1 MNLRRSILALVVA
14 IVLIAQGLSYWL
26 SRDLLVSMA
35 DDREVEKVGSVGAI
49 VGSMVAEY
57 AEDALIAGRVLS
69 SSERLAQALGHPG
82 EAQSK
87 ETFTAVLKPLLSENH
102 LDILEVTDDREIV
115 RYRAQEVARI
125 GDKANAWG
133 VSEALRGKRSMVAHA
148 TPTGTAV
155 LAINPLYQG
164 TRIIG
169 TVIAGRLLDERFI
182 KDMSRKVNADLA
194 LVSRNQVLATSST
207 IALGTLDQTA
217 IEEAFHQ
224 KIPIYR
230 TASGGHAKVVYMP
243 LLIVDE
249 GFVMMVRIDS
259 GPVFR
264 ALQNSFVLL
273 LKWTAA
279 LLLICIVV
287 ASALIRIVLR
297 PLRVL
302 RSRAE
307 QTAVTATGAPIATA
321 DPDEIGSV
329 VHVLDTLTERL
340 LTQNRDL
347 TQSRAEAEAANE
359 AKSQFLSTMSH
370 EVRTPLNG
378 LLGMAELLQE
388 TSLTADQ
395 RRYCQVI
402 TSSGRALYELLS
414 DILDL
419 SKIEAGKVRIEATDF
434 DLALLIGDILSVYSD
449 LAASRSNRLIA
460 EVDIP
465 SPGRFRGDPTRLRQ
479 VLSNL
484 LSNAIK
490 FTEGGNIALAVSA
503 LALRA
508 GDPRTWLRISVR
520 DSGIGIAPE
529 ELKILFR
536 PFTQAD
542 SSTTRQYGGTGLGL
556 VISKHL
562 VELMGG
568 CLNVESAPGV
578 GTHIRFDL
586 PFAAAENTEAPRA
599 TDAPTAKRLAA
610 RVLVAE
616 DNPVNQEVIR
626 AMLSLAGAEVLLVE
640 NGELA
645 VQTFRQGN
653 FDVVLMDC
661 QMPVMD
667 GYEAARAIRHEEAPG
682 RRIPIIALTAN
693 AFSED
698 RERCLSAGM
707 DDYVAKPVTRDLLI
721 QTVAR
726 WAGRSASPA

>member
-1 MNLRRSILALVVA
+1 MKIRTSILALVVA
-14 IVLIAQGLSYWL
+14 IVLAAQGLSYWL
-26 SRDLLVSMA
+26 TRDLLVSMA
-35 DDREVEKVGSVGAI
+35 DDREVEKAGSVGTI
-49 VGSMVAEY
+49 VESMVSEY
-57 AEDALIAGRVLS
+57 AEGAQIAVRVLS
-69 SSERLAQALGHPG
+69 SSERLAQALRNPKA
-82 EAQSK
+82 AQSQ
-87 ETFTAVLKPLLSENH
+87 ETFTAILQPLLSENH
-102 LDILEVTDDREIV
+102 LDILEVTDDHEIV
-115 RYRAQEVARI
+115 RFRAQDVGRT
-125 GDKANAWG
+125 GDRADAWG
-133 VSEALRGKRSMVAHA
+133 VSEALHGKRSMVAHTTA
-148 TPTGTAV
+148 TGTAV
-155 LAINPLYQG
+155 LAIDPLYHG

-169 TVIAGRLLDERFI
+169 TVIAGRLLNERFI
-182 KDMSRKVNADLA
+182 KDLSKKVNAELA
-194 LVSRNQVLATSST
+194 LVSRSRVLASSST
-207 IALGTLDQTA
+207 IALNTLDKKA
-217 IEEAFHQ
+217 IEDAFHQ

-230 TASGGHAKVVYMP
+230 TPSKGHAKVVYMP
-243 LLIVDE
+243 LLVIDE

-259 GPVFR
+259 SPVYR
-264 ALQNSFVLL
+264 ALQKSFVLL
-273 LKWTAA
+273 LKWTAGF
-279 LLLICIVV
+279 LLICIVV
-287 ASALIRIVLR
+287 ASVLIRIVLG

-307 QTAVTATGAPIATA
+307 QTAIAATGEAIATTA
-321 DPDEIGSV
+321 SDEIGSV

-340 LTQNRDL
+340 LKQNRDL
-347 TQSRAEAEAANE
+347 EQSRADAEAANE

-370 EVRTPLNG
+370 EIRTPLNG
-378 LLGMAELLQE
+378 LLGMAELLQD

-395 RRYCQVI
+395 SRYLQAI
-402 TSSGRALYELLS
+402 ATSGRALYELLS

-419 SKIEAGKVRIEATDF
+419 SKIEAGKVQIEVTDF
-434 DLALLIGDILSVYSD
+434 DLALLLGDIVSAFSD
-449 LAASRSNRLIA
+449 LAASRSNRLTA
-460 EVDIP
+460 ELDIP

-490 FTEGGNIALAVSA
+490 FTEGGNITLAASA

-568 CLNVESAPGV
+568 FVNVESAPGA
-578 GTHIRFDL
+578 GTHICIDL
-586 PFAAAENTEAPRA
+586 PFAAAKNTEAARA
-599 TDAPTAKRLAA
+599 PHALTAKRLAA

-626 AMLSLAGAEVLLVE
+626 AMLCIAGAEVLLVE
-640 NGELA
+640 NGEIA
-645 VQTFRQGN
+645 VQTLRQGE

-667 GYEAARAIRHEEAPG
+667 GYEAAREIRHEEAPG
-682 RRIPIIALTAN
+682 RHIPIIALTAN

-698 RERCLSAGM
+698 RERCLAAGM
-707 DDYVAKPVTRDLLI
+707 DDYLKKPVNRDLLV

-726 WAGRSASPA
+726 WTGGSAKPA

>member
-1 MNLRRSILALVVA
+1 
-14 IVLIAQGLSYWL
+14 
-26 SRDLLVSMA
+26 
-35 DDREVEKVGSVGAI
+35 
-49 VGSMVAEY
+49 
-57 AEDALIAGRVLS
+57 
-69 SSERLAQALGHPG
+69 
-82 EAQSK
+82 
-87 ETFTAVLKPLLSENH
+87 
-102 LDILEVTDDREIV
+102 
-115 RYRAQEVARI
+115 
-125 GDKANAWG
+125 
-133 VSEALRGKRSMVAHA
+133 VSEALHGKRAMVAHA

-155 LAINPLYQG
+155 LAINPLYHG

-169 TVIAGRLLDERFI
+169 TVIAGRLLNERFI
-182 KDMSRKVNADLA
+182 KEMSRKVNADLA
-194 LVSRNQVLATSST
+194 LVSRNQVLASSST
-207 IALGTLDQTA
+207 IALGTLDKTA

-230 TASGGHAKVVYMP
+230 TASGGYAKVVYIP

-259 GPVFR
+259 TPMFH

-273 LKWTAA
+273 LKWTTG

-287 ASALIRIVLR
+287 ASILIRIVLR

-307 QTAVTATGAPIATA
+307 QTAVTATGAAIATA

-370 EVRTPLNG
+370 EIRTPLNG

-395 RRYCQVI
+395 SRYCQVI
-402 TSSGRALYELLS
+402 TNSGRALYELLS

-419 SKIEAGKVRIEATDF
+419 SKIEAGKVRIEANDF
-434 DLALLIGDILSVYSD
+434 DMAILIGDILSVYSD
-449 LAASRSNRLIA
+449 LAASRSNRVIA
-460 EVDIP
+460 EVNIP
-465 SPGRFRGDPTRLRQ
+465 SPGCFRGDPTRLRQ

-490 FTEGGNIALAVSA
+490 FTEGGNITLAVSA
-503 LALRA
+503 VALRA
-508 GDPRTWLRISVR
+508 EDPRTWLRICVR

-568 CLNVESAPGV
+568 FMNVESVPGV

-616 DNPVNQEVIR
+616 DNPVNQEVIL

-645 VQTFRQGN
+645 VQTLRQGK

-661 QMPVMD
+661 QMPVMN
-667 GYEAARAIRHEEAPG
+667 GYEAARVIRHEESPG
-682 RRIPIIALTAN
+682 CHIPIIALTAN

-698 RERCLSAGM
+698 RERCLAAGM
-707 DDYVAKPVTRDLLI
+707 DDYLKKPVTRDLLV

-726 WAGRSASPA
+726 WAGRSPSQA

>member
-14 IVLIAQGLSYWL
+14 IVLIAQGVSYWV

-35 DDREVEKVGSVGAI
+35 DDREVEKVGSVGA
-49 VGSMVAEY
+49 VVESLLSEY
-57 AEDALIAGRVLS
+57 AEDVHIASRVLS
-69 SSERLAQALGHPG
+69 SSDSLAQALGKPSA
-82 EAQSK
+82 AQSR
-87 ETFTAVLKPLLSENH
+87 ETFNAVLTPPLRDIYM
-102 LDILEVTDDREIV
+102 DILEITDDRGIV
-115 RYRAQEVARI
+115 RYRAQDSARN
-125 GDKANAWG
+125 GDWANAWG
-133 VSEALRGKRSMVAHA
+133 VSESRHGKRTLVVHT

-155 LAINPLYQG
+155 LAINPLYHG
-164 TRIIG
+164 TRIVG
-169 TVIAGRLLDERFI
+169 TVIAGRLLNERLL
-182 KDMSRKVNADLA
+182 KEMSKTVNADLA
-194 LVSRNQVLATSST
+194 LVSLTRVLASSSAT
-207 IALGTLDQTA
+207 ALGTLDQTA

-224 KIPIYR
+224 KIPIFR
-230 TASGGHAKVVYMP
+230 TASDGHAKIVYLP
-243 LLIVDE
+243 ILIIDE

-259 GPVFR
+259 NPVIR
-264 ALQNSFVLL
+264 ALQNNFVLL

-287 ASALIRIVLR
+287 ASILIRIVLR

-307 QTAVTATGAPIATA
+307 QTAVTATGAAIATA

-340 LTQNRDL
+340 LTKNRDL

-370 EVRTPLNG
+370 EIRTPLNG

-402 TSSGRALYELLS
+402 TNSGRALYELLS

-449 LAASRSNRLIA
+449 LAASRSNRVIA

-490 FTEGGNIALAVSA
+490 FTEGGNITLAVSA

-508 GDPRTWLRISVR
+508 EDPRTWLRISVR

-529 ELKILFR
+529 ELKNLFR

-568 CLNVESAPGV
+568 CLNIESAPGV

-586 PFAAAENTEAPRA
+586 PFAAAENTVAPRA
-599 TDAPTAKRLAA
+599 IDAPTAKRLAA

-626 AMLSLAGAEVLLVE
+626 AMLRLAGAEVVLVE

-645 VQTFRQGN
+645 VQSIRQGK

-667 GYEAARAIRHEEAPG
+667 GYEAARAIRLEEAPG

-707 DDYVAKPVTRDLLI
+707 DDYVAKPVTRDVLV

-726 WAGRSASPA
+726 WAGMSTSPA